1 MQNTDSSFNRE
12 QYGLRR
18 LHKPTLLY
26 LDWIYDI
33 FFFTCNWHI
42 RQMIF
47 LKVPLSR
54 EGSSKNIFND
64 GNGTPFGVF

>member
-1 MQNTDSSFNRE
+1 MVCVDYTN
-12 QYGLRR
+12 
-18 LHKPTLLY
+18 LLY
-26 LDWIYDI
+26 FTWTEFMI
-33 FFFTCNWHI
+33 FFFSCNWHI

-54 EGSSKNIFND
+54 EGSSKNIFYD